1 MCVYTLEA
9 QMYRV
14 TTSSNHYRHEP
25 QTSYSCHSL
34 AWRRACIHDPIIA
47 FKRKINEGG
56 GGNKKE
62 KKERKRDKRNLKM
75 WIAGTIGVHLA
86 GNVQKISL
94 HLYKNEQGLIMER
107 AVRLNST
114 SLKAKRV
121 RMFQTVTW
129 FLFFPLFSFLLF
141 PSLSYFFILFFFFN
155 TTSPFAIGSTK
166 NCGTCTALFMTH
178 RLLPLCLV
186 NRWIKTFPSRA
197 ISDVRFSLSLSFFS
211 VIICLHWCSTNY
223 TLLLAPI
230 MERVQYKPC
239 NLTLNC
245 SVFRWKSCSSFE
257 SLSDQFGCNIRLLKF
272 ESISGWMLKLNCAF
286 VRDRQGEG

>member
-1 MCVYTLEA
+1 MYTRSNN
-9 QMYRV
+9 RV
-14 TTSSNHYRHEP
+14 QKEN
-25 QTSYSCHSL
+25 
-34 AWRRACIHDPIIA
+34 
-47 FKRKINEGG
+47 KRGGRGKQEG
-56 GGNKKE
+56 

-94 HLYKNEQGLIMER
+94 DLYKNEQGLIMER

-197 ISDVRFSLSLSFFS
+197 ISDVRFSFSLFFLCHYLSPLMFNKLYIVVSTYNGT
-211 VIICLHWCSTNY
+211 CS
-223 TLLLAPI
+223 I
-230 MERVQYKPC
+230 
-239 NLTLNC
+239 
-245 SVFRWKSCSSFE
+245 
-257 SLSDQFGCNIRLLKF
+257 
-272 ESISGWMLKLNCAF
+272 
-286 VRDRQGEG
+286 

>member
-1 MCVYTLEA
+1 MKSLGDLSKGNPILRIITQLDCYLTRNDSQWTLS
-9 QMYRV
+9 
-14 TTSSNHYRHEP
+14 TSREQANSPSGKLSRDL
-25 QTSYSCHSL
+25 QRL
-34 AWRRACIHDPIIA
+34 AWTKGLVKIIKDVCVCVCIHLRNINVSRDYIVESLPTRTSNVLQLPLLGLA
-47 FKRKINEGG
+47 SCMYTRSNNRVQKENKRGGRGKQEGKKGTKKRQKEFENE
-56 GGNKKE
+56 
-62 KKERKRDKRNLKM
+62 M

-141 PSLSYFFILFFFFN
+141 PSLSYFFVLFFFFN

-211 VIICLHWCSTNY
+211 VIICLH
-223 TLLLAPI
+223 
-230 MERVQYKPC
+230 
-239 NLTLNC
+239 
-245 SVFRWKSCSSFE
+245 
-257 SLSDQFGCNIRLLKF
+257 
-272 ESISGWMLKLNCAF
+272 
-286 VRDRQGEG
+286 